1 MSRER
6 AANAVPEIS
15 IGSAM
20 MTRTSTSN
28 RQPIYERSNE
38 IIALKAQKVQKMKY
52 EQEITKRL
60 QDPESFN
67 PSFMP
72 DTSISQKT
80 VTVENR
86 GDFESFLRDL
96 NVWKNK
102 KEHKEQ
108 IKLKERTEREKDVFT
123 HRP

>member
-20 MTRTSTSN
+20 LVRTSTSN

-60 QDPESFN
+60 LDPESFN

-72 DTSISQKT
+72 DTSIS
-80 VTVENR
+80 
-86 GDFESFLRDL
+86 
-96 NVWKNK
+96 
-102 KEHKEQ
+102 
-108 IKLKERTEREKDVFT
+108 
-123 HRP
+123 